1 MAEPGAQV
9 ALTHIPFVTPRS
21 SGAGQGDAHAIEG
34 IAMHR
39 HLPFRRAFPC
49 IAVACAALLLAA
61 CSNLGAI
68 AAVLGNQL
76 NFTAPQ
82 LQAQLDRRFPR
93 DYKKLDGLVTL
104 RIVNPRL
111 SIPANSHRLQLDFDV
126 GVGALGNE
134 ATPSGHMA
142 IASGLRFDPGTHGLH
157 LDQPTLES
165 ADFPGLGGAM
175 NATGRELVNRWLDDY
190 ARNEP
195 VYRFDNSLVERIGA
209 RRIDS
214 TTITD
219 GQVVVHLGP

>member
-1 MAEPGAQV
+1 
-9 ALTHIPFVTPRS
+9 
-21 SGAGQGDAHAIEG
+21 
-34 IAMHR
+34 MHR
-39 HLPFRRAFPC
+39 LPFRRALAC
-49 IAVACAALLLAA
+49 AAVACALLLVA

-68 AAVLGNQL
+68 AAMLGNEL

-104 RIVNPRL
+104 RIVHPRL
-111 SIPANSHRLQLDFDV
+111 SIPANSHRLRLDFDV
-126 GVGALGNE
+126 GVGALGR
-134 ATPSGHMA
+134 AAAPSGHMA
-142 IASGLRFDPGTHGLH
+142 IASGLRFDAGTHGLH

-195 VYRFDNSLVERIGA
+195 VYQFDNSLVERIGA

-214 TTITD
+214 TTITN
-219 GQVVVHLGP
+219 GQVVVHLGQ

>member
-1 MAEPGAQV
+1 
-9 ALTHIPFVTPRS
+9 
-21 SGAGQGDAHAIEG
+21 
-34 IAMHR
+34 MHCR
-39 HLPFRRAFPC
+39 HSPIR
-49 IAVACAALLLAA
+49 IAVCVAAACATLLLAA

-68 AAVLGNQL
+68 AAMLGNEL

-111 SIPANSHRLQLDFDV
+111 GIPAGSHRLQLDFDV
-126 GVGALGNE
+126 GVGALGRE
-134 ATPSGHMA
+134 ANPTGHMA
-142 IASGLRFDPGTHGLH
+142 IASGLRFDAGTHGLH
-157 LDQPTLES
+157 LDRPTLES

-195 VYRFDNSLVERIGA
+195 VYQFDNSLVERIGA

-214 TTITD
+214 TTID
-219 GQVVVHLGP
+219 NGQVVVHLGQ

>member
-1 MAEPGAQV
+1 M
-9 ALTHIPFVTPRS
+9 R
-21 SGAGQGDAHAIEG
+21 
-34 IAMHR
+34 R
-39 HLPFRRAFPC
+39 HLLPRRALAC
-49 IAVACAALLLAA
+49 VAFAAAALLAA

-76 NFTAPQ
+76 DFTAPQ

-93 DYKKLDGLVTL
+93 DYRKLDGLVTL
-104 RIVNPRL
+104 RIANPRL
-111 SIPANSHRLQLDFDV
+111 GIPAGSHRLRLDFDV
-126 GVGALGNE
+126 GIGALGRE
-134 ATPSGHMA
+134 AAPSGHMA
-142 IASGLRFDPGTHGLH
+142 IASGLRFDAGTHGLH

-195 VYRFDNSLVERIGA
+195 VYQFDHGLVERIGA

-214 TTITD
+214 TTIE
-219 GQVVVHLGP
+219 GGRVVVHLGQ